1 MHRLLEHTADIR
13 LMVKAESLEEL
24 FRDSVRGLARA
35 YLEIYDGDLPEL
47 EENTRLPIEIEAE
60 SLEELVHKLLREGV
74 RLFDVQKALPF
85 DFNLRA
91 ICYKEGIWNLRGEMI
106 FADAP
111 ASEISAYIKAVT
123 YHEYYL
129 RQEFSYTVVLD
140 V

>member
-35 YLEIYDGDLPEL
+35 YLEIYDGDLPDLKESA
-47 EENTRLPIEIEAE
+47 RIPVEIEAD

-85 DFNLRA
+85 DFNLRSL
-91 ICYKEGIWNLRGEMI
+91 CYKGEAWELKGEMV
-106 FADAP
+106 FAEVP

-129 RQEFSYTVVLD
+129 KQEFSYTVVLD